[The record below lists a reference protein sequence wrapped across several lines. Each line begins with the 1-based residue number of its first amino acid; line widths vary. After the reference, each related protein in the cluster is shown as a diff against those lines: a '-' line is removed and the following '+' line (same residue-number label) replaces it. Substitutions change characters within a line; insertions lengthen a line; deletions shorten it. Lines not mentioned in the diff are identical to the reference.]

1 LWFYFFR
8 TKINLFREITFLIAF
23 LFLLTLIILVFPH
36 KNLFTESNELSGLGI
51 FWAVVFNLM
60 LFSEIVGIIFLGY
73 FNNKNFFINL
83 GIVFMSILIFVKY
96 FDWFFAFLDKSIFF
110 IGAGILLF
118 VVGWFM
124 EKGRR
129 YMLSAIKKEEISQNQ

>member
-1 LWFYFFR
+1 
-8 TKINLFREITFLIAF
+8 
-23 LFLLTLIILVFPH
+23 
-36 KNLFTESNELSGLGI
+36 
-51 FWAVVFNLM
+51 M

-110 IGAGILLF
+110 IGAGTLLF